1 MLLKSL
7 FSHGY
12 KVLEKQRTRKE
23 GREGEGGRE
32 ERKGKERKE
41 EKRREEK
48 RKEKEIE
55 PTNIASQHPCEV
67 RKNY

>member
-1 MLLKSL
+1 MATKCWKNKEQ
-7 FSHGY
+7 G
-12 KVLEKQRTRKE
+12 RKG
-23 GREGEGGRE
+23 GRGEGGR
-32 ERKGKERKE
+32 KGKKRKE
-41 EKRREEK
+41 KKRKEEK

>member
-1 MLLKSL
+1 MATKCWKNKEQ
-7 FSHGY
+7 G
-12 KVLEKQRTRKE
+12 RKGGR

>member
-23 GREGEGGRE
+23 GREGGGRE
-32 ERKGKERKE
+32 ERKGK
-41 EKRREEK
+41 KRREEK

-55 PTNIASQHPCEV
+55 PTIIASQHPCEV